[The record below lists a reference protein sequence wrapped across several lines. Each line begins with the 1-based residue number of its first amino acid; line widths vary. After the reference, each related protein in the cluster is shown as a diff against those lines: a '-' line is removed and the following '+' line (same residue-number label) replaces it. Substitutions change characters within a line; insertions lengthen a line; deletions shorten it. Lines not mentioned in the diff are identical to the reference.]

1 MSETPEKA
9 LPTKLELVPL
19 SAYAPNVLTSYGP
32 KMQTADPG
40 GRMWRREQLKPVT
53 ELPHWQSSR
62 ATAEDLALLAE
73 ACDREGLDF
82 RLTEAFRSPREQA
95 IQRSMYDAWRSAG
108 SPRPDSSRFSNTK
121 MRTTY
126 VAPPGRSNHGWGGA
140 FDLHIG
146 ALCPNGKTANATLAR
161 FWEVAEAFGFKP
173 ILARPWASASEAWH
187 FDHIGGLAAVR
198 KMYES
203 RPAYAPDAYGHVAE
217 IGATLALTH
226 QDGEMDRGR
235 WRQVQAWLALA
246 GFFPGAPDGLWGKL
260 TAAACEEAGLQL
272 PATGK
277 PDPLQLLGQIT
288 RLGLGRDKLEGI

>member
-19 SAYAPNVLTSYGP
+19 SLYAPNVLTSYGP

-53 ELPHWQSSR
+53 ELPHWQASR

-95 IQRSMYDAWRSAG
+95 IQRSLYDAWRAAG
-108 SPRPDSSRFSNTK
+108 SPAPNSSRFSNTK

-126 VAPPGRSNHGWGGA
+126 VSPAGRSNHGWGGA

-161 FWEVAEAFGFKP
+161 FWEVAGTFGFKP

-260 TAAACEEAGLQL
+260 TAAACEDAGLQL
-272 PATGK
+272 PAGK